1 MWPGSAGST
10 DHQAVNSILSRS
22 SGWKTDVGIP
32 SVDETSLGA
41 LPFLVPIVLVC
52 EHRGL
57 MPAHRLCVTPCG
69 WVYWRTSAFASIGSF
84 KDVGVHVLL
93 LRHAD
98 SEWVGISAECSAGL
112 KREVQGLGSSDP
124 IGRQWAGVWVNG
136 HLVWGPAQA
145 VLSWGQ
151 EVSRKGR
158 DGGLQGCGELCI
170 QTESWDRM

>member
-1 MWPGSAGST
+1 
-10 DHQAVNSILSRS
+10 
-22 SGWKTDVGIP
+22 
-32 SVDETSLGA
+32 
-41 LPFLVPIVLVC
+41 
-52 EHRGL
+52 
-57 MPAHRLCVTPCG
+57 MPAFTGCVSLTVGGYIGEPLH
-69 WVYWRTSAFASIGSF
+69 FASIGSF

-158 DGGLQGCGELCI
+158 D
-170 QTESWDRM
+170 